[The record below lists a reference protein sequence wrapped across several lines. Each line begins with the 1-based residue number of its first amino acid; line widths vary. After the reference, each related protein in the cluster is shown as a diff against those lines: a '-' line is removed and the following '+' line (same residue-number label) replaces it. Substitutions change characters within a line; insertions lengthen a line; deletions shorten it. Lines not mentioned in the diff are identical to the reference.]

1 MKKHFLLILLFSL
14 SGSFPLWSQ
23 LNESFSDGDF
33 THNPTWTGN
42 INHFIVQKS
51 SINQHINELRLKGV
65 DGSSKSYLST
75 SSSRLNGTEWVFK
88 IRIEH
93 NPSQYNYAI
102 FYLASDESD
111 LLSSQLKGYYLRVG
125 HREDNLVLFKQDG
138 SNHIPLIEGA
148 KGRTDYSVVNLWVRV
163 SCDLKGN
170 WKIAYKKEE
179 SESFIM
185 ESGTA
190 LSSMNFIP
198 SHLGLVCVYT
208 KSYNSH
214 FYLGDIQVKAIDK
227 EEELPDPDDTTPPSI
242 IETETPHDKQLDIL
256 FDEPIDVSRAS
267 FTLFNPEETPDSMVL
282 SSDKRRISLFFSSPF
297 VEGEERTFSMFGVR
311 DLNGNLRL
319 TGTYSFVYRNGGSP
333 DPITGRGEV
342 VISEIMAN
350 PTGAVGLPE
359 VEYVELYN
367 RGDKDVVLSNLTFMY
382 DTRYITLPTDTLR
395 VGEYIVLC
403 NAQKKNELAHIRNVV
418 GVASF
423 PILANTGKLLQVVN
437 QSDEIVSWVEYAD
450 TWYQNSTKKKGG
462 WSLECI
468 DLNNLSG
475 SSDNWIA
482 SIDPMG
488 GTPGRV
494 NSVKK
499 ENTDSTPPSIQSF
512 ELLGNDSVH
521 ITFSKSMNVESLS
534 NIDNYRLTPNIDI
547 SRINIDYPQGEWI
560 DMVFAESLPEDQT
573 LTIEM
578 PGLRCA
584 SGFAL
589 PEKKNKIVLQGN
601 NPDNGE
607 PTGTE
612 NQVELESD
620 VLSVSA
626 VGYDNV
632 LRINYTLDQSG
643 YSWHV
648 RIYDLGGRLI
658 AQPANNLPMN
668 ESGQF
673 TWNLSESNLSNS
685 QRGLFILHIEY
696 YRIGEASR
704 TRKFPFVINP

>member
-1 MKKHFLLILLFSL
+1 MKKHFLLILLFFL
-14 SGSFPLWSQ
+14 SGSASLWSQ

-33 THNPTWTGN
+33 THNPTWGGN
-42 INHFIVQKS
+42 TNHFIVQKS
-51 SINQHINELRLKGV
+51 TQNTNELRLKGV
-65 DGSSKSYLST
+65 DASSKSYLST
-75 SSSRLNGTEWVFK
+75 SSSLLYGTEWIFR

-102 FYLASDESD
+102 FYLASDRSD
-111 LLSSQLKGYYLRVG
+111 LLSSDLKGYYIRVG
-125 HREDNLVLFKQDG
+125 HRDDNLVLFKQDG

-148 KGRTDYSVVNLWVRV
+148 KGRTDYSIVNLWIRV

-170 WKIAYKKEE
+170 WKIGYKKAE
-179 SESFIM
+179 SDNFIM
-185 ESGTA
+185 ESGSA
-190 LSSMNFIP
+190 SSSMSIVP
-198 SHLGLVCVYT
+198 SHLGMVCVYT

-214 FYLGDIQVKAIDK
+214 FYFNDIQAKAADK

-242 IETETPHDKQLDIL
+242 IEIETPHDKQLDIT
-256 FDEPIDVSRAS
+256 FDEPIDASRAS

-282 SSDKRRISLFFSSPF
+282 SSDKRIISLFFSSPF
-297 VEGEERTFSMFGVR
+297 IEGEERTFSMFGVR

-319 TGTYSFVYRNGGSP
+319 TATYSFVYGKGESP
-333 DPITGRGEV
+333 DPIIERGEV

-350 PTGAVGLPE
+350 PNGAAGLPE

-367 RGDKDVVLSNLTFMY
+367 RGDKDVVLSNLTFVY

-395 VGEYIVLC
+395 MGEYIVLC

-423 PILANTGKLLQVVN
+423 PILANTGKLLQLIN

-450 TWYQNSTKKKGG
+450 TWYRNSTKKKGG

-475 SSDNWIA
+475 GSDNWIA
-482 SIDPMG
+482 SIDPTG

-499 ENTDSTPPSIQSF
+499 ENTDNTPPTIQSF

-521 ITFSKSMNVESLS
+521 IVFSKSMNVESLS
-534 NIDNYRLTPNIDI
+534 NIDNYRLTPNIEI
-547 SRINIDYPQGEWI
+547 SRINIDYPKGEWI
-560 DMVFAESLPEDQT
+560 DLVFAEPLPKNQP

-578 PGLRCA
+578 PELRCA
-584 SGFAL
+584 SGLAL
-589 PEKKNKIVLQGN
+589 PERKNKIVLQGE

-612 NQVELESD
+612 NHMELESD

-626 VGYDNV
+626 VGHDNV
-632 LRINYTLDQSG
+632 LRINYTFDQSG

-658 AQPANNLPMN
+658 AQPANNEPMN

-673 TWNLSESNLSNS
+673 TWNLSEGNLSSS

-696 YRIGEASR
+696 VRIGEASR
-704 TRKFPFVINP
+704 TKKFPFVINP

>member
-14 SGSFPLWSQ
+14 SGSFSLWSQ
-23 LNESFSDGDF
+23 LNETFSDGDF
-33 THNPTWTGN
+33 THNPAWGGN
-42 INHFIVQKS
+42 TNYFIVQKS
-51 SINQHINELRLKGV
+51 TTNQHLNELRLKGV

-125 HREDNLVLFKQDG
+125 HRDDNLVLFKQDG

-148 KGRTDYSVVNLWVRV
+148 KGRTDYSVVNLWIRV

-170 WKIAYKKEE
+170 WKIAYKREE

-190 LSSMNFIP
+190 LSSMNFTP

-227 EEELPDPDDTTPPSI
+227 EEELPDSDDTTPPSI
-242 IETETPHDKQLDIL
+242 IEIETPHDKQLDIL

-319 TGTYSFVYRNGGSP
+319 TGTYSFVYRKGGAP
-333 DPITGRGEV
+333 DPITERGEV

-367 RGDKDVVLSNLTFMY
+367 RGDKDVVLSNLTFVY

-418 GVASF
+418 GVAPF

-512 ELLGNDSVH
+512 ELLVNDSVH
-521 ITFSKSMNVESLS
+521 IAFSKSMNVESLS

-584 SGFAL
+584 SGLAL
-589 PEKKNKIVLQGN
+589 PEKKNKIVLQGEN
-601 NPDNGE
+601 ADNGE

-626 VGYDNV
+626 VGHDNV
-632 LRINYTLDQSG
+632 LRIN
-643 YSWHV
+643 
-648 RIYDLGGRLI
+648 
-658 AQPANNLPMN
+658 
-668 ESGQF
+668 
-673 TWNLSESNLSNS
+673 
-685 QRGLFILHIEY
+685 
-696 YRIGEASR
+696 
-704 TRKFPFVINP
+704 